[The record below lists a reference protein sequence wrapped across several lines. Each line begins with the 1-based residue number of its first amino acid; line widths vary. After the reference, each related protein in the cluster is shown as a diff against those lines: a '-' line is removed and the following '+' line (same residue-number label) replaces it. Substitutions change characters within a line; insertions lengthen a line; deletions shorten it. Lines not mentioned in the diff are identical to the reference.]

1 MRKTF
6 TIVGVLVLLLF
17 GITLSIVPA
26 SRTTPVA
33 VLQTLGDAL
42 LFVLKA
48 VADWQTG
55 RSERRKQLILL
66 AVCRRDK
73 YFYNMNSP
81 TGQNEQL
88 IATKQA

>member
-1 MRKTF
+1 MDQ
-6 TIVGVLVLLLF
+6 
-17 GITLSIVPA
+17 A
-26 SRTTPVA
+26 
-33 VLQTLGDAL
+33 
-42 LFVLKA
+42 KA
-48 VADWQTG
+48 VADF
-55 RSERRKQLILL
+55 ERIFWLL